1 MERTRIDTLI
11 HRRLAVPTDLGG
23 YKHSACIFSKNSVLS
38 YGQNYLLPKNSTY
51 NSVHA
56 EQDAI
61 MKLDTNDKKHP
72 KKVSLLV
79 VRASKTGKL
88 GMSKPCSHC
97 IKAMNELAREKGYY
111 ISSVYYSTNE
121 GTIVK
126 EKLTNIEGVLSGYY
140 KSLKL

>member
-1 MERTRIDTLI
+1 MERTTVDTLI
-11 HRRLAVPTDLGG
+11 YRRLSVPTDLGG

-51 NSVHA
+51 NSIHA

-61 MKLDTNDKKHP
+61 MKLETNTKKHL
-72 KKVSLLV
+72 KNVSMLV

-88 GMSKPCSHC
+88 GMSKPCTHC
-97 IKAMNELAREKGYY
+97 IRAMNELAREKGYY
-111 ISSVYYSTNE
+111 ISSVYYSTND

-126 EKLTNIEGVLSGYY
+126 EKLSNIQGVLSGYY